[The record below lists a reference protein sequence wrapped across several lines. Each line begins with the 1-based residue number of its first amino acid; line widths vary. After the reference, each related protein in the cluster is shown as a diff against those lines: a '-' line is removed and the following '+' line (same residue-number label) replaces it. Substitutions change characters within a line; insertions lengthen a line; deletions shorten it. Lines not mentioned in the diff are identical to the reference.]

1 MMIQAGVVGVGCIA
15 VAAQMSVYYLKVQQ
29 IFPCDIM
36 CTMHYALIVT
46 CTRSQRY
53 HLFTDSEHSIKVLS
67 MNQSVDCP
75 GVQEDILYT
84 QGVEGHF
91 MLM

>member
-46 CTRSQRY
+46 CMRSQRY